1 MRGYFHHKI
10 SLKNEGGNGGEKYN
24 HNEEVKY
31 SHTMSYKRIG
41 PVPSL
46 KEASK
51 TGQKDRDT
59 NLFVISDIK
68 PSPSFTLTS
77 REVFNPHKTRG
88 EFTQL
93 KVNEFSPLKFGENGG
108 YSTPQ

>member
-1 MRGYFHHKI
+1 MLEI
-10 SLKNEGGNGGEKYN
+10 VE
-24 HNEEVKY
+24 
-31 SHTMSYKRIG
+31 T
-41 PVPSL
+41 
-46 KEASK
+46 SK
-51 TGQKDRDT
+51 APDEFSDDT

-93 KVNEFSPLKFGENGG
+93 KVNGFSPLKFGEKWG

>member
-1 MRGYFHHKI
+1 M
-10 SLKNEGGNGGEKYN
+10 L
-24 HNEEVKY
+24 EVVE
-31 SHTMSYKRIG
+31 T
-41 PVPSL
+41 
-46 KEASK
+46 SK
-51 TGQKDRDT
+51 APDEFSDDT

-93 KVNEFSPLKFGENGG
+93 KVNEFSPLKFGEKGG